1 MQELQAIFEEIK
13 QAGRLDSEGVFTSC
27 DEGALERLSR
37 SLLPD
42 PEMYHLKCI
51 QALVAAGAE
60 SINVRQKTAWVTV
73 EGGPVGAPPDVSPHD
88 WIAQAWQSRVP
99 GIRYLT
105 CALVGAWSLFEEI
118 QIHWGSLSWRLRP
131 GESVVPEPL
140 PGGKEGHA
148 CFDFKRKHW
157 TLFGQR
163 TLHAGRA
170 FACPVPIHSPWSW
183 TRGMWQIWPY
193 NETSE
198 LEARIPGLLG
208 ALSLASPDGRLLVPD
223 SMGSFPVFFEPERP
237 AVPLVSTREKHDGME
252 ANWFRCQR
260 IYLLTD
266 SEDMGR
272 ILPVEAGI
280 ALEPVLCDLGV
291 SGLRCVV
298 STEHEQLSTDLG
310 QFQVRDDAALV
321 TLQEALRQEAPQLVA
336 RTCEHLKSWKPGLR
350 LTNLNGAG
358 MGGFVAGGAL
368 GFGLIAVTGFAA
380 PFHFLCIPGALLGVY
395 AGSHYWRRR
404 ALKSLRVKLDQA
416 ARSHEGQ
423 RRGATDP
430 G

>member
-1 MQELQAIFEEIK
+1 MQDLQDLFEEIK

-27 DEGALERLSR
+27 DEGALDRLSR
-37 SLLPD
+37 CLLPD

-73 EGGPVGAPPDVSPHD
+73 EGGPVGPPPEVSPRD
-88 WIAQAWQSRVP
+88 WIAQAWQSQVP

-105 CALVGAWSLFEEI
+105 CALVGAWGLFEEI
-118 QIHWGSLSWRLRP
+118 RVHWGTLNWCLRP
-131 GESVVPEPL
+131 GESVLPEWL
-140 PGGKEGHA
+140 PDRGGGQA
-148 CFDFKRKHW
+148 RFDFKRKHW
-157 TLFGQR
+157 TLFGKR

-183 TRGMWQIWPY
+183 TRGIWQIWPY

-198 LEARIPGLLG
+198 VEARIPGLLG
-208 ALSLASPDGRLLVPD
+208 AVALACPDGRLLVPD
-223 SMGSFPVFFEPERP
+223 SMGNFPVFLEPERP
-237 AVPLVSTREKHDGME
+237 AVPLLSTLEKHDGME

-266 SEDMGR
+266 SEEMGR

-280 ALEPVLCDLGV
+280 ALDPVLCDLGV

-298 STEHEQLSTDLG
+298 STEQEGLSTDLS
-310 QFQVRDDAALV
+310 QFQVRDDQALA
-321 TLQEALRQEAPQLVA
+321 TLQAALRQEAPELVA

-350 LTNLNGAG
+350 FTNPNAAG
-358 MGGFVAGGAL
+358 IGGFVAGGAL
-368 GFGLIAVTGFAA
+368 GFGLIAVTGMAA
-380 PFHFLCIPGALLGVY
+380 PFHFLAIPGALLGIY
-395 AGSHYWRRR
+395 ASSHYWRRT
-404 ALKSLRVKLDQA
+404 ALRSLRVKLDQA
-416 ARSHEGQ
+416 AGGQ
-423 RRGATDP
+423 KSERGGATNAR
-430 G
+430 